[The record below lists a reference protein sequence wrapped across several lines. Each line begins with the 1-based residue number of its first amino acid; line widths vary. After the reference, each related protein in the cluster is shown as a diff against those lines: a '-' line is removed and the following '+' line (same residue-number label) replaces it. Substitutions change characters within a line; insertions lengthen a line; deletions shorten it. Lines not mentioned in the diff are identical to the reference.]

1 MQKSLLMPGN
11 RRSEI
16 ETIKLKQDLSGFI
29 QIQGDTL
36 VSVGDNQV
44 AILKNT
50 LVSVVHFT
58 KVRLKKSSPPKRAC
72 NYSRIR
78 Q

>member
-16 ETIKLKQDLSGFI
+16 ETIKLKQDLSGLT

-50 LVSVVHFT
+50 LVSAVHLT
-58 KVRLKKSSPPKRAC
+58 KVLLKKSSPPKRAC
-72 NYSRIR
+72 NYYRIR